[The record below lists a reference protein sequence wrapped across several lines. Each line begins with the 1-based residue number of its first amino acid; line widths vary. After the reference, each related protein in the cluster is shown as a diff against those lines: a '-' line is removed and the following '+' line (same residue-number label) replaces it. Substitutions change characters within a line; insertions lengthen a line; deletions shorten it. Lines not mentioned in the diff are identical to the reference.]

1 MTLRLCIYPLHVRPY
16 GGAAFVGITHFE
28 NRKKG
33 KGWSKNATL
42 LTIAVQNVFMLRGN
56 ANILNFCFLKLL

>member
-42 LTIAVQNVFMLRGN
+42 LTIAVQFMSFTMSVMELWRFVS
-56 ANILNFCFLKLL
+56 L